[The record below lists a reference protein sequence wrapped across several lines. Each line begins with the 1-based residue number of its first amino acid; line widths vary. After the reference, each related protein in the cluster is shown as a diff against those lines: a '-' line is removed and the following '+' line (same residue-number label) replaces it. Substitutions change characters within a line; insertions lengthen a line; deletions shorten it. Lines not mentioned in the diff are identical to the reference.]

1 MPNAE
6 KLKGFVDWC
15 SEHVAGDEK
24 GEAQIFLD
32 HLFQAIGYNGG
43 LKESG
48 VTLEERVSKADSG
61 GTAFLRPGD
70 LTPIVG
76 NDHVAVTRDA
86 ADQLAGVFRRLVAP
100 ARKPPVDRATAQK
113 FVLQMLVALFAE
125 DIGLLDKYF
134 VAQLLEDCQSPADSH
149 DLIVGPLLQEPHC
162 HALLH
167 RWSPRLARYPLKT
180 ARNLSFTAPPAC

>member
-43 LKESG
+43 LKEAG
-48 VTLEERVSKADSG
+48 ATLEERVSKADSG

-100 ARKPPVDRATAQK
+100 ARTPPWTAPPRRSSSSR
-113 FVLQMLVALFAE
+113 
-125 DIGLLDKYF
+125 
-134 VAQLLEDCQSPADSH
+134 CSS
-149 DLIVGPLLQEPHC
+149 
-162 HALLH
+162 
-167 RWSPRLARYPLKT
+167 RSSPRTSDCSTSISSPSCWKT
-180 ARNLSFTAPPAC
+180 ARARPTATISSSARSSKNLIAMLYFTAGRLDLPATR